1 VDRYTDATAVQMT
14 LGGCGAA
21 AAPGLSRAQLPR
33 RRVTRTPRRWAWL
46 CVAVLLR
53 ATPALAQT
61 PIPAARLTRGT
72 LSFDGHATLGD
83 FVGTTDSVRGEM
95 TGGSDLAA
103 IRGWVEGV
111 VVALHTGNGKRDT
124 DLRKSM
130 EVDSFPTMRFDL
142 ARVVIADEQL
152 PSDSTAV
159 TLHGRLTI
167 HGVTRDVD
175 VPAHA
180 WVKPDSIRVRGDF
193 PLNLKDYHIGGLSK
207 MLGILKMHEHIEVH
221 VDLVFAKAR

>member
-1 VDRYTDATAVQMT
+1 MDRYADATAVQMSW
-14 LGGCGAA
+14 GGCGAA
-21 AAPGLSRAQLPR
+21 AAPGASRVEVPR
-33 RRVTRTPRRWAWL
+33 RGVTRTRRLVWL

-53 ATPALAQT
+53 ATPALAQA
-61 PIPAARLTRGT
+61 PIPAARLARGT

-95 TGGSDLAA
+95 TGGPDLAA

-111 VVALHTGNGKRDT
+111 VAALRTGNGKRDT

-130 EVDSFPTMRFDL
+130 EVDTFPTMRFDL
-142 ARVVIADEQL
+142 ADVLQADEQPL
-152 PSDSTAV
+152 SDSTAV

-167 HGVTRDVD
+167 HGVTREVD
-175 VPAHA
+175 IAARA
-180 WVKPDSIRVRGDF
+180 WVAPDTIRVRGDF
-193 PLNLKDYHIGGLSK
+193 PLNLKDYRIGGLSK
-207 MLGILKMHEHIEVH
+207 MLGILKMHENIEVH